1 MEQPQCAGS
10 VIQIGPIQRPADRI
24 AEGTRALGRNDVNG
38 HMLGLRHLHYRPRWR
53 GNDLE
58 RSGYPRTGAPGR
70 VGDDD
75 DSRKNILRQYRT
87 QCRPEE
93 THILL
98 NGDHSRNAGIH
109 ILPMRIRSRRH
120 GVGQRLMNIAITCR
134 THKLPVYAPDLK
146 GVCVELRLLPV
157 LSLISTAFALAHA
170 APNTESLIMVDGP
183 FQALFTHFAFG
194 AHTLG
199 ITGRASL
206 FREERLR
213 IGLRAQRLVLPR
225 YIAIRSE

>member
-1 MEQPQCAGS
+1 M
-10 VIQIGPIQRPADRI
+10 
-24 AEGTRALGRNDVNG
+24 
-38 HMLGLRHLHYRPRWR
+38 
-53 GNDLE
+53 
-58 RSGYPRTGAPGR
+58 
-70 VGDDD
+70 
-75 DSRKNILRQYRT
+75 
-87 QCRPEE
+87 
-93 THILL
+93 
-98 NGDHSRNAGIH
+98 
-109 ILPMRIRSRRH
+109 
-120 GVGQRLMNIAITCR
+120 
-134 THKLPVYAPDLK
+134 
-146 GVCVELRLLPV
+146 ELRLLPV